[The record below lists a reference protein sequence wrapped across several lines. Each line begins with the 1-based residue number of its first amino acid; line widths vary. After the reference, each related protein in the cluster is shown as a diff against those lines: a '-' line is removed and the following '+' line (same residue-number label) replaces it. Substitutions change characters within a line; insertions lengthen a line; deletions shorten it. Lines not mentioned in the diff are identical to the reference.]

1 MHIVRQLAFRE
12 VHRVPKRRI
21 KVIDVPEEERGGG
34 GQKGFFPLIPNKN
47 LVHKKLQQT
56 YYAVKNAVQVYM
68 MNNVQDFTNSE

>member
-21 KVIDVPEEERGGG
+21 KVIDGPEFFVKPPPPISSSIQRLGKGGR
-34 GQKGFFPLIPNKN
+34 QKVFFRLIPNKN

-56 YYAVKNAVQVYM
+56 YYAVKK
-68 MNNVQDFTNSE
+68 